1 MSKIPEVI
9 QATMSKIRE
18 MVDANT
24 VMLSSLEAALRAC
37 AALATVSTTLPL
49 YSTVV
54 PSV

>member
-1 MSKIPEVI
+1 MTVKRKPLI
-9 QATMSKIRE
+9 
-18 MVDANT
+18 ANF
-24 VMLSSLEAALRAC
+24 EARSVLLIAGWTLGAAG